1 VADAPPRSST
11 SRPPVRLEAPLAAAV
26 LIDLDS
32 RSDVH
37 VSASL
42 IEAAALAVGAT
53 RIPGGLLLAA

>member
-1 VADAPPRSST
+1 VADAPTRSST
-11 SRPPVRLEAPLAAAV
+11 SRPPARLEAPLAAAA

-32 RSDVH
+32 RSDLL